1 MVIVEDEA
9 FVKIITMLNS
19 NVNIPSHQTVARD
32 IQRVYSISKKAV
44 KQVIAEASG
53 CTHEMLDG
61 WSSPNVLSILGLT
74 TTFMHNEEMK
84 TIVLDC
90 YK

>member
-1 MVIVEDEA
+1 M
-9 FVKIITMLNS
+9 KILTMLNTH
-19 NVNIPSHQTVARD
+19 VILPSHQTVARD
-32 IQRVYSISKKAV
+32 IKRVYSISKKAV
-44 KQVIAEASG
+44 RQVIADTPG

-74 TTFMHNEEMK
+74 TTFMHNDEMK